1 MLNVEVLFVSFLNK
15 CYLLLRFLTYDPRQ
29 RITAEDALTHGY
41 FTEAP
46 LPIDPQMFPTW
57 PAKSEQGTRTS
68 NASPKP
74 PSGGREYKQ
83 LGDGDDADLSNSG
96 FHMGLTEGGRA
107 PPVGGGFH
115 LKF

>member
-1 MLNVEVLFVSFLNK
+1 MNK
-15 CYLLLRFLTYDPRQ
+15 FYYKHYSVFRFLTYDPRQ
-29 RITAEDALTHGY
+29 RVTAEDALNHGY

-57 PAKSEQGTRTS
+57 PAKSEQGVRTT

-96 FHMGLTEGGRA
+96 FHMGLMEGGRA